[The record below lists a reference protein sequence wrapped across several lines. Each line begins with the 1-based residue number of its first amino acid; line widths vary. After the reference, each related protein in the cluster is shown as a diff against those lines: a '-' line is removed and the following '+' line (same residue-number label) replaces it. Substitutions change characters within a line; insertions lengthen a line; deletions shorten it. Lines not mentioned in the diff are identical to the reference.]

1 MAGRFAGLGA
11 GSPRRASPRSHRPRP
26 WRGRWRRCPATRRP
40 RRMRSAA
47 WRGFIDGTSPPVP
60 ATGATGVFGAT
71 GATGAAGATGSTG
84 ATGATGTEGK
94 AGTNL
99 AGEIGFSTDGGNL
112 ANKEFVGLGA
122 SNTSEGKVQQIISVT
137 AHVTAMRC
145 YAEKAPGA
153 AAVFTLRDN
162 ASATAA
168 TCTIVSGVKLR
179 LHYRAERR
187 NQSGR
192 PTRCGDSRCRHPQLA
207 RQLLC
212 CDWPVGFRAGNG
224 SARTEHS

>member
-1 MAGRFAGLGA
+1 M
-11 GSPRRASPRSHRPRP
+11 S
-26 WRGRWRRCPATRRP
+26 
-40 RRMRSAA
+40 
-47 WRGFIDGTSPPVP
+47 
-60 ATGATGVFGAT
+60 GAT

-99 AGEIGFSTDGGNL
+99 AGEIGFSTGGGNL

-168 TCTIVSGVKLR
+168 TCTIASGV
-179 LHYRAERR
+179 
-187 NQSGR
+187 NSGS
-192 PTRCGDSRCRHPQLA
+192 TTGLNVEIKAGD
-207 RQLLC
+207 LL
-212 CDWPVGFRAGNG
+212 DVATPAAGTSNSPG
-224 SARTEHS
+224 SFSVAIGP